1 MRKPLATCPVPGKAV
16 RRKKLNRQTAVR
28 RKLRFKAPAV
38 RLGGLGLAVA
48 IAAVLFLPACAS
60 KTAEGDARQSSA
72 RPPVAVLVGT
82 VLQKDIPVD
91 IQVIGAGESYATV
104 SVKSQIQ
111 GEVEQA
117 YFKPGQFVRKGDL
130 LFTMD
135 PSPFKAA
142 LAQAQANLAKDQA
155 QLEYANSTLAQNA
168 ALYKEGIIA
177 RNQYLQYRSNA
188 GELAA
193 AVDADKA
200 AIRTSQIQLGY
211 CTIRAPL
218 DGVAGAYLIDPGNV
232 IQSANTALVVINQ
245 IRPIYVDF
253 SVPQQYLLE
262 IQKERALRP
271 LRVEATIP
279 HDTKQPEWG
288 VLTFVNNTVDNT
300 TGTIM
305 LKGTFANSDRRLW
318 PGQFVNVSLT
328 LSELDHATV
337 APSAAVQTGQNG
349 KYVYV
354 VKPGPTVAYQPVTVG
369 QVYQG
374 YTEIT
379 KGLTPGET
387 VVTDGQIMLYPGA
400 KISIKKG
407 L

>member
-1 MRKPLATCPVPGKAV
+1 MKLDRKTAGRGKA
-16 RRKKLNRQTAVR
+16 
-28 RKLRFKAPAV
+28 
-38 RLGGLGLAVA
+38 RLKEPTVWVGALCLAVA
-48 IAAVLFLPACAS
+48 LGAVLFLPACAS
-60 KTAEGDARQSSA
+60 KTAEGDAAQSSA

-82 VLQKDIPVD
+82 VVQKDIPVN
-91 IQVIGAGESYATV
+91 IQVIGTGESYATV

-111 GEVEQA
+111 GEVQRA
-117 YFKPGQFVRKGDL
+117 YFKPGQFVRRGDL
-130 LFTMD
+130 LYTMD
-135 PSPFKAA
+135 PSPFKAS
-142 LAQAQANLAKDQA
+142 LAQAEANLAKDQA

-177 RNQYLQYRSNA
+177 RNQYQQYRSNA
-188 GELAA
+188 GEFAA

-200 AIRTSQIQLGY
+200 AIRTSEIQLGY

-245 IRPIYVDF
+245 IRPIYIDF

-279 HDTKQPEWG
+279 HDAKQPEWG
-288 VLTFVNNTVDNT
+288 VLSFVNNTVDNT
-300 TGTIM
+300 TGTIL

-328 LSELDHATV
+328 LSELNHVTV
-337 APSAAVQTGQNG
+337 APSPAVQTGQNG
-349 KYVYV
+349 QYVYV
-354 VKPGPTVAYQPVTVG
+354 VQKGPTVSYQPVTVG
-369 QVYQG
+369 TGFQG

-400 KISIKKG
+400 KISIKQG